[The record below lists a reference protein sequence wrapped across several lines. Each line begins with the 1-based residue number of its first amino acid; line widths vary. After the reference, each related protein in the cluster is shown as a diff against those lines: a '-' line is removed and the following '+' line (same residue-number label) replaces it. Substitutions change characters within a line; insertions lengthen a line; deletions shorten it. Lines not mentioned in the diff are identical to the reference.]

1 MAPCSP
7 SPQAVNIFQTSL
19 VLRSFSTCAAPSPSE
34 DGRMAMA
41 AACNLAKKC
50 AALRGWAAQ
59 AQARRDTS
67 SGTNSVNILSA
78 QANPFSNRSVASEF
92 PPDFTS
98 EAADQHV
105 RARDDAENSSMRSM
119 FDIKMVDTNRGST
132 GSISWSNA
140 QAPAHSSNFLK
151 DTFGWCKTACTCHT
165 SRSTSP
171 PSCKACKDRDRK
183 GKRRCCCAGVA
194 CGGWCSSAM
203 KLFNAKSASR
213 FSGFLSWPRDV
224 AMSGG
229 RCLKCTGSDRS
240 CLSSDSESSSAS
252 HFLYHLS
259 IGAILRKLQPL
270 AQKNDPEKLARR
282 FVGWLTRGFKLK
294 THLAENNSY
303 TWSLSTSSWNGQS
316 YIKW

>member
-1 MAPCSP
+1 MFSQP
-7 SPQAVNIFQTSL
+7 SSCQVPRSL
-19 VLRSFSTCAAPSPSE
+19 STCTANGLEPSPSL
-34 DGRMAMA
+34 MAMA
-41 AACNLAKKC
+41 AACNLAKNC

-98 EAADQHV
+98 EAADQQV
-105 RARDDAENSSMRSM
+105 RAKDDAENSSMRSLL
-119 FDIKMVDTNRGST
+119 DIKIVDTNRGST
-132 GSISWSNA
+132 GSFSWSKA

-165 SRSTSP
+165 SLSTSP
-171 PSCKACKDRDRK
+171 PSCKACNDRDRK

-213 FSGFLSWPRDV
+213 FSGFLSWLRDV

-229 RCLKCTGSDRS
+229 RCLKCFTGSDSSR
-240 CLSSDSESSSAS
+240 LSASDSESSIAS

-259 IGAILRKLQPL
+259 IGAILRKLKTL
-270 AQKNDPEKLARR
+270 AQNQEKLAASPSLL
-282 FVGWLTRGFKLK
+282 WMADSW
-294 THLAENNSY
+294 HLS
-303 TWSLSTSSWNGQS
+303 
-316 YIKW
+316 